1 MHKIFRNRMATATVL
16 NFGAERTMTAKQ
28 IVERIP
34 GTPDD
39 NWSLAQCRVVEL
51 VGAEVFG
58 LKCHAR
64 RADTGETLEFEI
76 PISRQRAFRI
86 ASVQAD
92 GNADMLSWE
101 LNSVFAQIGSI
112 VRLRRPV

>member
-1 MHKIFRNRMATATVL
+1 MI
-16 NFGAERTMTAKQ
+16 AKQ
-28 IVERIP
+28 IVDRTA
-34 GTPDD
+34 GKPDD

-58 LKCHAR
+58 LQCHAR
-64 RADTGETLEFEI
+64 QADTGETLEFEI

-86 ASVQAD
+86 VSLQAD

-101 LNSVFAQIGSI
+101 LNSVFAQIGSV
-112 VRLRRPV
+112 VRLHRPV

>member
-1 MHKIFRNRMATATVL
+1 
-16 NFGAERTMTAKQ
+16 MTAKL
-28 IVERIP
+28 IVDRIA
-34 GTPDD
+34 GKPDHD
-39 NWSLAQCRVVEL
+39 WSLAQCRVVEL

-58 LKCHAR
+58 LQCHAR
-64 RADTGETLEFEI
+64 HADTGETLEFEI

-86 ASVQAD
+86 VSLQAD

-101 LNSVFAQIGSI
+101 LNSVFAQIGCV